1 MWSSAKSIPKT
12 ICKQK
17 GMLVRVL
24 DTSDRIPEFSTN
36 IPDIKKQYQQYQ
48 QLIKY
53 AYLSN
58 LFKQK
63 R

>member
-17 GMLVRVL
+17 GMIVRL
-24 DTSDRIPEFSTN
+24 IDRDSEFSTN
-36 IPDIKKQYQQYQ
+36 IPDIKKQY
-48 QLIKY
+48 IKY
-53 AYLSN
+53 QNLIQHAYMCR

>member
-17 GMLVRVL
+17 GMIVRL
-24 DTSDRIPEFSTN
+24 IDRDSEFSTN
-36 IPDIKKQYQQYQ
+36 IPDIKKQY
-48 QLIKY
+48 IKY
-53 AYLSN
+53 QNLIQHAYMYR

>member
-17 GMLVRVL
+17 GALVRVW

-36 IPDIKKQYQQYQ
+36 IPDINKQHCKYQ
-48 QLIKY
+48 QLIHY
-53 AYLSN
+53 AYLQD

>member
-1 MWSSAKSIPKT
+1 
-12 ICKQK
+12 
-17 GMLVRVL
+17 MLVRVL

>member
-24 DTSDRIPEFSTN
+24 DTSDRIPDFSTN

>member
-1 MWSSAKSIPKT
+1 MWSSAKTIPKT

-17 GMLVRVL
+17 GILVRVL
-24 DTSDRIPEFSTN
+24 DTQDRIPEFSTN
-36 IPDIKKQYQQYQ
+36 IPDIKKRYVKYQEM
-48 QLIKY
+48 IHH
-53 AYLSN
+53 AYLQN